1 MTHPLEERL
10 GKALAGQY
18 AIERHLGKGA
28 MATVFLAKDLRHDR
42 TIALKLLPPDLATS
56 SSAERFLR
64 EIRITANLQHPHILP
79 LLDSGFND
87 GLCWYAMPYVTGESL
102 REALARGP
110 MSLKDAARTAAEIC
124 KALAYAHSQ
133 HVVHRDIKPENIM
146 LSGGMAIVMDFG
158 LARALSSGHTGLTAT
173 GLPLGT
179 PAYMSPE
186 QVMGEDVIDARADI
200 YGLGCVFYEM
210 LTGRPPFL
218 AQSAAVMM
226 RQHIQETPAPPST
239 LQPGIPAPV
248 DRIIA
253 KALAKKPADRYQKAE
268 EFLAQLEM
276 VGALATLGEM
286 GLGDDAG
293 AAAEPVAGQPA
304 KPSGSG
310 LFGKL
315 FGKK

>member
-1 MTHPLEERL
+1 VTHPLEERL
-10 GKALAGQY
+10 GKALEGQY
-18 AIERHLGKGA
+18 QIERHLGKGA

-64 EIRITANLQHPHILP
+64 EIRITAALQHPHILP

-102 REALARGP
+102 REALTARGA

-133 HVVHRDIKPENIM
+133 HVVHRDVKPENIM

-226 RQHIQETPAPPST
+226 RQHVQEIPAPPSSF
-239 LQPGIPAPV
+239 QPGIPAPV
-248 DRIIA
+248 DKILAR
-253 KALAKKPADRYQKAE
+253 ALAKKPGDRYQKAE

-286 GLGDDAG
+286 GLGGEDTG
-293 AAAEPVAGQPA
+293 PAAAPDQPG
-304 KPSGSG
+304 KPSGGG
-310 LFGKL
+310 LFGKF

>member
-1 MTHPLEERL
+1 
-10 GKALAGQY
+10 
-18 AIERHLGKGA
+18 
-28 MATVFLAKDLRHDR
+28 MATVFLARDLRHDR
-42 TIALKLLPPDLATS
+42 QVALKLLPPDLATS
-56 SSAERFLR
+56 QSAERFLR
-64 EIRITANLQHPHILP
+64 EIRITAALHHPHILP
-79 LLDSGFND
+79 LLDSGFNE
-87 GLCWYAMPYVTGESL
+87 GLCWYAMPYVPGESL
-102 REALARGP
+102 REALAGGA
-110 MSLKDAARTAAEIC
+110 MSLKDAAKTAAEIC

-133 HVVHRDIKPENIM
+133 SIVHRDIKPENIM
-146 LSGGMAIVMDFG
+146 ISGGMAIVMDFG

-186 QVMGEDVIDARADI
+186 QVMGEEVIDARADI

-210 LTGRPPFL
+210 LTGQPPFI

-226 RQHIQETPAPPST
+226 RMHIQQPPTPPSSVR
-239 LQPGIPAPV
+239 PGLPAPV

-253 KALAKKPADRYQKAE
+253 KALAKKPEDRFQKAE

-276 VGALATLGEM
+276 VIALATLGEM
-286 GLGDDAG
+286 GLGEEAGGATGG
-293 AAAEPVAGQPA
+293 AAPPAPEPGKA
-304 KPSGSG
+304 SGGG

>member
-1 MTHPLEERL
+1 MEDLVGRL
-10 GKALAGQY
+10 IADRYTVDRKIGSGAAAEVYLA
-18 AIERHLGKGA
+18 R
-28 MATVFLAKDLRHDR
+28 DLRHDR
-42 TIALKLLPPDLATS
+42 LVAVKVLRPEIAAWMGS
-56 SSAERFLR
+56 ERFLR

-102 REALARGP
+102 REAMARGP

-124 KALAYAHSQ
+124 KALACAHGQ
-133 HVVHRDIKPENIM
+133 QVVHRDIKPENIM

-186 QVMGEDVIDARADI
+186 QVMGEEVIDARADI

-210 LTGRPPFL
+210 LTGRPPFV
-218 AQSAAVMM
+218 AQSAAVVM

-276 VGALATLGEM
+276 VMALATLGEM
-286 GLGDDAG
+286 GLGEDAG
-293 AAAEPVAGQPA
+293 APAEPAPGLPA
-304 KPSGSG
+304 KSSGG